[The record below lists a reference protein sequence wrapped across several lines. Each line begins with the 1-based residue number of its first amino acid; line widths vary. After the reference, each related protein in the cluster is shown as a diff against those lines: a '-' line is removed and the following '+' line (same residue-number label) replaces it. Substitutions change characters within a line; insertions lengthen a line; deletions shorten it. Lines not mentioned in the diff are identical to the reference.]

1 MWNRQITPKLSVQA
15 VGVYQYTDYGQKTK
29 NTETWAS
36 FGFRPIYMF
45 SKHFGVELEP
55 GVDYINNPRDNYDT
69 CLFKLTGGIRI
80 SPGTIFN
87 SRPAFR
93 IFATYA
99 RWGDG
104 FRDNPMLGGEAFR
117 SQQEGMNYGVQC
129 ENWW

>member
-1 MWNRQITPKLSVQA
+1 MWNRQITPKLSTQV
-15 VGVYQYTDYGQKTK
+15 VGVYQYTDYGAKTK
-29 NTETWAS
+29 STETWAS
-36 FGFRPIYMF
+36 VGFRSIYMV

-55 GVDYINNPRDNYDT
+55 GMDYINNPADNYDT

-93 IFATYA
+93 FFATYA

-104 FRDNPMLGGEAFR
+104 FRGNTMLGGDAFV
-117 SQQEGMNYGVQC
+117 SQQEGMNYGIQC